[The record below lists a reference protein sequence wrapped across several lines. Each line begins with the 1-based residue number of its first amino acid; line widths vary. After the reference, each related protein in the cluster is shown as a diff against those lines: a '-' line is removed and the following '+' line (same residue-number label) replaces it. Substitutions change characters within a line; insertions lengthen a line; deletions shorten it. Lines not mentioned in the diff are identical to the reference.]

1 MGATVG
7 IDLGT
12 TNSCVAVVDDGR
24 PKVVED
30 ERGYNILPSCI
41 AMKGRGRFVVGHGAK
56 ALILTHPKDALYA
69 VKRFIGH
76 RFDDPGVQ
84 EAMKHMA
91 FDIVAGEHGSVL
103 LRMGDLEVTP
113 VEASSIILKAVKDI
127 AERAIGEEVTD
138 AVITVPAHFTH
149 QQRKATMEAGEK
161 AGLNVQRLINEPT
174 AAALAYGFR
183 KDVDKKIAIYDLGGG
198 TFDVSVLEVGD
209 GVYEIL
215 GTEGNN
221 YLGGEDF
228 DYRIIDWLADQF
240 HAETGV
246 DPRDDRVG
254 LQRLRDA
261 AERAKCELS
270 FVDRTPVLVPHL
282 SGEHNLETELTREQL
297 EDMVQDLINET
308 VKITDTALRSAGVTV
323 EELDEIILVGGMT
336 RMPKIQE
343 TIKVFF
349 GMNPCRGVH
358 PEEVVAVGAA
368 VHGYSL
374 ASETSSSLLLDV
386 TPYALG
392 MDVAGG
398 FFKQIIEKNA
408 TVPCSETRAFTT
420 VKDGQTEVKIK
431 VRQGE
436 SKLASENEFL
446 GEFTLTGIR
455 EAEKMTPRIDVTF
468 KIDSSGI
475 LHVTA
480 VDRDTGE
487 SQAIVLRDYLAGG
500 AVEEEEEEGDEARN
514 EGAGKKRKGRGVLG
528 RLFGRGDKKKKKG
541 KDEEPAAAAA
551 AEADPGA
558 DTLDRE
564 EDLPDLGREALADL
578 SDAGAMDGD
587 SDLFAMPAA
596 DRSMEAEDAI
606 MERGAAATGAAPTVA
621 GEDPHAV
628 SERQGGGAAGDP
640 FAVAERDAEA
650 AAARASAPVEDDLA
664 PLPVDDEDPFALS
677 ERDADAP
684 RRSPSPAAEAAAA
697 GPDRSEFDAYGIAPR
712 KEGGGADFSN
722 VKKDLP
728 PGEVEFDPYG
738 LAERGAGKPTSPAA
752 PTKKKKRKPARLRIS
767 YKNAATF
774 VKEYQRNVS
783 RGGTFIKTKKPLA
796 VGRDCVLFLTVP
808 GVDDPLEL
816 KGAVVW
822 SSRDKAPEP
831 GKDEGMGIKFDTSA
845 GSGLQRVT
853 ETLSQLGA

>member
-56 ALILTHPKDALYA
+56 ALVLTHPKDALYA

-91 FDIVAGEHGSVL
+91 FDIVPGEHGSVL

-161 AGLNVQRLINEPT
+161 AGMNVQRLINEPT

-240 HAETGV
+240 HSQTGV

-270 FVDRTPVLVPHL
+270 FVDRTPVLIPHL
-282 SGEHNLETELTREQL
+282 AGEHNLETELTREQL

-308 VKITDTALRSAGVTV
+308 IKITDSALRSAGVTV

-374 ASETSSSLLLDV
+374 ASETSNSLLLDV

-480 VDRDTGE
+480 VDRDTGQ
-487 SQAIVLRDYLAGG
+487 SQAIVLRDYLSGG
-500 AVEEEEEEGDEARN
+500 AQEEEEEEADAARD

-528 RLFGRGDKKKKKG
+528 RLFGRGKKKKK
-541 KDEEPAAAAA
+541 EAEQAAAAGDDVDA
-551 AEADPGA
+551 GA
-558 DTLDRE
+558 DTLDHE
-564 EDLPDLGREALADL
+564 EDIEELGAEALADV
-578 SDAGAMDGD
+578 SEGIREGD
-587 SDLFAMPAA
+587 DDLFSLSHDHSAE
-596 DRSMEAEDAI
+596 EADAI
-606 MERGAAATGAAPTVA
+606 RERGETPLIA
-621 GEDPHAV
+621 GEDAFAV
-628 SERQGGGAAGDP
+628 SERTDGGAAGDP

-650 AAARASAPVEDDLA
+650 AAAAARAPVDEDVA
-664 PLPVDDEDPFALS
+664 PMPVEDEDPFALS
-677 ERDADAP
+677 ERDASVP
-684 RRSPSPAAEAAAA
+684 RQAASTSRAADP

-712 KEGGGADFSN
+712 KEGGGADFSK
-722 VKKDLP
+722 VRKDGSP
-728 PGEVEFDPYG
+728 SPKDEVEFDPYG
-738 LAERGAGKPTSPAA
+738 LAERGAGGPTSPKAGA
-752 PTKKKKRKPARLRIS
+752 GGKKKKKKKKPARLRIS

-774 VKEYQRNVS
+774 VKEYQRNVN

-853 ETLSQLGA
+853 DTLQQLGA

>member
-56 ALILTHPKDALYA
+56 ALVLTHPKDALYA

-91 FDIVAGEHGSVL
+91 FDIVEGERGSIL

-138 AVITVPAHFTH
+138 AIITVPAHFTH
-149 QQRKATMEAGEK
+149 LQRKATIEAGEK
-161 AGLNVQRLINEPT
+161 AGLTVQRLINEPT

-240 HAETGV
+240 HAQTGV
-246 DPRDDRVG
+246 DPREDRVG

-308 VKITDTALRSAGVTV
+308 IKITDSALRSAGVSV

-343 TIKVFF
+343 IIKVFF

-374 ASETSSSLLLDV
+374 ASETSTDLLLDV

-475 LHVTA
+475 LHVSA

-487 SQAIVLRDYLAGG
+487 SQAIVLQDYLTTA
-500 AVEEEEEEGDEARN
+500 ATEEDGPGSKTDGSD
-514 EGAGKKRKGRGVLG
+514 GAGKKRKGPGVLG
-528 RLFGRGDKKKKKG
+528 RLFGRGKKKK
-541 KDEEPAAAAA
+541 EEKATEAVAGAAAMDDAGSEDSEIGA
-551 AEADPGA
+551 GDSVADMPDQDGELSDLGDDALSDISA
-558 DTLDRE
+558 DT
-564 EDLPDLGREALADL
+564 
-578 SDAGAMDGD
+578 GAMAGD
-587 SDLFAMPAA
+587 SDLFRLPDTDSSAPRDALAERAEGASGRQPDRHAIAERIGKSSAA
-596 DRSMEAEDAI
+596 S
-606 MERGAAATGAAPTVA
+606 
-621 GEDPHAV
+621 
-628 SERQGGGAAGDP
+628 DP
-640 FAVAERDAEA
+640 FAI
-650 AAARASAPVEDDLA
+650 
-664 PLPVDDEDPFALS
+664 S
-677 ERDADAP
+677 ERDAGPVEDSLAP
-684 RRSPSPAAEAAAA
+684 VPVDEIDPFAAAELSAA
-697 GPDRSEFDAYGIAPR
+697 GNSTPEVDTSEFDAYGIAPR
-712 KEGGGADFSN
+712 KEGGGADFSKARKSITGQSN
-722 VKKDLP
+722 DP
-728 PGEVEFDPYG
+728 EFDPYG
-738 LAERGAGKPTSPAA
+738 LVERGGAKPSSPSAA
-752 PTKKKKRKPARLRIS
+752 STAPAKKRRKPARLRIS

-774 VKEYQRNVS
+774 VKEYERNVG

-808 GVDDPLEL
+808 GIDEPLEL
-816 KGAVVW
+816 KGVVVW
-822 SSRDKAPEP
+822 SSREKAPEP
-831 GKDEGMGIKFDTSA
+831 GKEEGMGIKFDTSA
-845 GSGLQRVT
+845 GSGLDRVT
-853 ETLSQLGA
+853 ESLALLVG

>member
-1 MGATVG
+1 MGVTVG

-76 RFDDPGVQ
+76 RFSDPGVQ

-91 FDIVAGEHGSVL
+91 YDIVEGEHESIL

-127 AERAIGEEVTD
+127 AERAIGAKVTD

-149 QQRKATMEAGEK
+149 AQRKATMEAGEK
-161 AGLNVQRLINEPT
+161 AGMNVLRLINEPT

-183 KDVDKKIAIYDLGGG
+183 KDINKKIAIYDLGGG

-240 HAETGV
+240 HAATGI

-270 FVDRTPVLVPHL
+270 FVDRTPILIPHL
-282 SGEHNLETELTREQL
+282 AGEHNLETELTREQL

-308 VKITDTALRSAGVTV
+308 IKITDAALRSAGVTV

-343 TIKVFF
+343 IIKVFF
-349 GMNPCRGVH
+349 GMNPGRGVH

-374 ASETSSSLLLDV
+374 ASEAQGSLLLDV
-386 TPYALG
+386 TPFALG

-420 VKDGQTEVKIK
+420 VKDDQTEVKIK

-436 SKLASENEFL
+436 SKLAAENEFL

-487 SQAIVLRDYLAGG
+487 SQEIRLQDYLTG
-500 AVEEEEEEGDEARN
+500 AAAEENEEEKGGDRE

-528 RLFGRGDKKKKKG
+528 RLFGRGKAKAAAKAKAKAVEEAATPDADETL
-541 KDEEPAAAAA
+541 DEEDFP
-551 AEADPGA
+551 EVQP
-558 DTLDRE
+558 
-564 EDLPDLGREALADL
+564 EALAAL
-578 SDAGAMDGD
+578 PEEPSVAHPEEPDAVQGRDGVP
-587 SDLFAMPAA
+587 L
-596 DRSMEAEDAI
+596 I
-606 MERGAAATGAAPTVA
+606 A
-621 GEDPHAV
+621 GEEAFALTDRGDAPRDA
-628 SERQGGGAAGDP
+628 DP
-640 FAVAERDAEA
+640 FAIGDRGTAAVDADPFALEQREA
-650 AAARASAPVEDDLA
+650 DRQAGPIDQDSAPM
-664 PLPVDDEDPFALS
+664 PVDDDPFALS
-677 ERDADAP
+677 ERDEGRARPAP
-684 RRSPSPAAEAAAA
+684 SAANEPSANSSD
-697 GPDRSEFDAYGIAPR
+697 GLSVEFDAYGIAPR
-712 KEGGGADFSN
+712 KDGGGADLSS
-722 VKKDLP
+722 VRPTPESEEMD
-728 PGEVEFDPYG
+728 FDPYG
-738 LAERGAGKPTSPAA
+738 LVDRGAA
-752 PTKKKKRKPARLRIS
+752 PTAKPAAKPKKRRKPARLRIS
-767 YKNAATF
+767 YKNARTF
-774 VKEYQRNVS
+774 VKEYSRNVS

-808 GVDDPLEL
+808 GVDEPIEL

-831 GKDEGMGIKFDTSA
+831 GKDEGMGIKFDTGA

-853 ETLSQLGA
+853 QTLFQLQA